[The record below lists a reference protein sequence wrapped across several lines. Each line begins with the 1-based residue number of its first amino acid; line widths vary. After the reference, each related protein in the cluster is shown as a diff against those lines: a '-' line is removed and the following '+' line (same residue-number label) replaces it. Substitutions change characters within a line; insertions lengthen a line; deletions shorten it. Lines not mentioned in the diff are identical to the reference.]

1 MDLLEFYNKKGLD
14 LVTSGKNEEAIECFN
29 NALEFD
35 PDNEWALSCLNLIQ
49 IMNGL

>member
-29 NALEFD
+29 KVLELNPENEEALNYKD
-35 PDNEWALSCLNLIQ
+35 LAIN
-49 IMNGL
+49 